1 MEGGSVRSM
10 SAETLATRSS
20 RSGRI
25 RAAWWESRVWL
36 AADPAFFALLR
47 LTGRFPVVRLG
58 GLGVLVNDARV
69 GREILLDDERFR
81 TVGPGTHGELID
93 EVMGPRGLLNMD
105 GPDHAS
111 LRRMLADLFAVGPA
125 GRLADETAAGPIAEA
140 SARLAASGEVD
151 VVRLIRIITGRTA
164 YALLGAPD
172 PVDAD
177 EGYLRIYR
185 VGEELLAMT
194 TDAARHGIRPDRK
207 QHATEL
213 VDELATGA
221 RAGWDSL
228 GDSALSRLRGLG
240 LDYEEAT
247 ALVVIII
254 LAGTETVSSG
264 LPRSLALLVDT
275 GAWAGIPPDD
285 PAALDAA
292 IDACLRLVTPSP
304 MIVRSC
310 AEPCEVRG
318 HRFRRGQR
326 VLLSVYGMT
335 RTPALFHGRDP
346 EALAIGQPL
355 DRDLRQLW
363 FGAGPHFCL
372 GSLLAKAQLRAM
384 LGMLRAHGD
393 LTIVRRR
400 PARNVL
406 FPSYAQ
412 LVVRRS

>member
-1 MEGGSVRSM
+1 M
-10 SAETLATRSS
+10 SAEATMARPS

-36 AADPAFFALLR
+36 AADPAFFGLLR

-58 GLGVLVNDARV
+58 RLGVLVNDARV
-69 GREILLDDERFR
+69 GREILLDDARFR
-81 TVGPGTHGELID
+81 SVGPGTHGELIN

-105 GPDHAS
+105 GADHAS
-111 LRRMLADLFAVGPA
+111 LRRMLADLFAAGPA
-125 GRLADETAAGPIAEA
+125 RRLADETAAGPIAEA
-140 SARLAASGEVD
+140 SARLAAGEEVD
-151 VVRLIRIITGRTA
+151 VARLIRIITGRTA

-172 PVDAD
+172 PPDGD
-177 EGYLRIYR
+177 EGYLRVYH

-194 TDAARHGIRPDRK
+194 ADAARHGIRPDRK
-207 QHATEL
+207 PRAEAL
-213 VDELATGA
+213 IAELASGA

-228 GDSALSRLRGLG
+228 GDSALSRLRGMG
-240 LDYEEAT
+240 LEYEEAT

-264 LPRSLALLVDT
+264 LPRSLALLIDT
-275 GAWAGIPPDD
+275 GAWADIPPGD

-310 AEPCEVRG
+310 VEPCEVRG
-318 HRFRRGQR
+318 HRFARGQR

-335 RTPALFHGRDP
+335 RTPALFPGRDP
-346 EALAIGQPL
+346 DALAIGEPL
-355 DRDLRQLW
+355 DHDLRSLW

-384 LGMLRAHGD
+384 LGMLRGQGD

-400 PARNVL
+400 PARHVL